1 MAFRGMCAFRGCF
14 GFQKFAEQGEGELST
29 PGGRVDLGGWLVS
42 HYDLSRKRKNIYI
55 YKKVQMSSQGCPRMT
70 FVESYPSL
78 ASRWHQVGIV
88 ELVDLVFKMNYRPW
102 VSMFDPAR
110 SQGLASPMS

>member
-1 MAFRGMCAFRGCF
+1 MAFRGMYAFRGCF

-29 PGGRVDLGGWLVS
+29 PGGRPGWMVGEPLRFKPKKKE
-42 HYDLSRKRKNIYI
+42 DIYI

-88 ELVDLVFKMNYRPW
+88 ELVDLVFKMNYRPC

>member
-1 MAFRGMCAFRGCF
+1 MYAFRDCF

-55 YKKVQMSSQGCPRMT
+55 YIRRFKCQAKDVQ
-70 FVESYPSL
+70 E
-78 ASRWHQVGIV
+78 
-88 ELVDLVFKMNYRPW
+88 
-102 VSMFDPAR
+102 
-110 SQGLASPMS
+110 